1 MGCNNYILTESVVI
15 DDDNS
20 TEAEGTLTNMVEET
34 GSRLVDVTMELVMET
49 DLTMIVEDRA
59 TELGT
64 TMMEVSGSMAS
75 VVVTGLFMDEL
86 LEGIDEIT
94 GKDEDVVG
102 KDEDV
107 VRKDED
113 VVRKD
118 EDVIGKDEEVI
129 GNGDDVI
136 GKDDC
141 RVLVVEGE
149 GDGVKLVA
157 AGKYRLK

>member
-1 MGCNNYILTESVVI
+1 MGCNNYILTENVVI

-34 GSRLVDVTMELVMET
+34 GSRLVDVMMEFVMET

-94 GKDEDVVG
+94 GKDEDIVGKDEDVVDKDEDVVG

-107 VRKDED
+107 VGEDEDFVGKDED
-113 VVRKD
+113 VV
-118 EDVIGKDEEVI
+118 
-129 GNGDDVI
+129 

-141 RVLVVEGE
+141 RVLVVKGK

-157 AGKYRLK
+157 EGKYRLK